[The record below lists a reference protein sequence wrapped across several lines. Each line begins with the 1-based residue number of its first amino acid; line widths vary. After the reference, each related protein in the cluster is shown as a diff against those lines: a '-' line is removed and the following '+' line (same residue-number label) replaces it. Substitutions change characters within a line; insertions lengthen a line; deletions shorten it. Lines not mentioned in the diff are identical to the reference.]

1 MDSNLIK
8 QKLESF
14 QKKEKK
20 EKVDTKKFFWRPPV
34 GKAVVRI
41 VPAKENP
48 KYPFKE
54 VYFHYGI
61 RKFPMY
67 ALTNFGEKDP
77 IAEFA
82 DNLRKSG
89 NKEDWKLSKKLEP
102 KMRVF
107 VPVIVRGEE
116 EQGVRLWEFGKEIY
130 NELLSLANDEDIGD
144 FTSITDGRDITVE
157 TVGKEVTGNYNKSSV
172 RVKPKTT
179 SLTEDK
185 AKLDKWLKE
194 QPEVL
199 SIYEKVS
206 YDVMKQSLI
215 DFLTPTGE
223 EETTDETEETEEIE
237 VAATVNESSFSNG
250 KTSKSKNFEDLFA
263 KKK

>member
-1 MDSNLIK
+1 MDSSLIK
-8 QKLESF
+8 QRLESF

-20 EKVDTKKFFWRPPV
+20 EKVDTKKYFWRPPV

-41 VPAKENP
+41 VPSKENL

-67 ALTNFGEKDP
+67 ALTNFGESDP
-77 IAEFA
+77 IVEFTK
-82 DNLRKSG
+82 DLLKSG
-89 NKEDWKLSKKLEP
+89 TKEDWKLSKKLEP

-116 EQGVRLWEFGKEIY
+116 DKGVRLWEFGKEIY
-130 NELLSLANDEDIGD
+130 NALLSLADDEDIGD
-144 FTSITDGRDITVE
+144 YTSITDGRDLTVE
-157 TVGKEVTGNYNKSSV
+157 TIGKETTGNYNKSSV

-179 SLTEDK
+179 AITENK
-185 AKLDKWLKE
+185 ADLEKWLKE

-199 SIYEKVS
+199 TIYEKVS

-215 DFLTPTGE
+215 DFLTPSDSDSDE
-223 EETTDETEETEEIE
+223 SETEETEVEE
-237 VAATVNESSFSNG
+237 TGVSANYSLNS
-250 KTSKSKNFEDLFA
+250 KTSKSKNFEDLFS
-263 KKK
+263 K

>member
-8 QKLESF
+8 KRLESF

-41 VPAKENP
+41 VPSKENP

-61 RKFPMY
+61 NKFPMY

-77 IAEFA
+77 IVEFTEQLKRT
-82 DNLRKSG
+82 N
-89 NKEDWKLSKKLEP
+89 NKEDWKLAKKLEP

-116 EQGVRLWEFGKEIY
+116 ESGVRLWEFGKEIY

-144 FTSITDGRDITVE
+144 YTSLTEGRDLTVE
-157 TVGKEVTGNYNKSSV
+157 TIGKETTGNYNKSSV
-172 RVKPKTT
+172 RVKPKVAPL
-179 SLTEDK
+179 SDNEAQVK
-185 AKLDKWLKE
+185 KWLTE

-199 SIYEKVS
+199 TIYEKVP
-206 YDVMKQSLI
+206 YDKMKQILQE
-215 DFLTPTGE
+215 FLTPSEEEEEKETSE
-223 EETTDETEETEEIE
+223 EETLIPE
-237 VAATVNESSFSNG
+237 A
-250 KTSKSKNFEDLFA
+250 KPSKSSKFDNLFN
-263 KKK
+263 K

>member
-8 QKLESF
+8 QRLESF

-77 IAEFA
+77 IVEFA

-116 EQGVRLWEFGKEIY
+116 EQGVRLWEFGKEVY
-130 NELLSLANDEDIGD
+130 NALLSLADDEDIGD

-157 TVGKEVTGNYNKSSV
+157 TIGKEVTGNYNKSSV
-172 RVKPKTT
+172 RVKPKTS

-185 AKLDKWLKE
+185 STLDKWLKE

-199 SIYEKVS
+199 TIYEKVS

-215 DFLTPTGE
+215 DFLTPSN
-223 EETTDETEETEEIE
+223 ETEESSEEEDNE
-237 VAATVNESSFSNG
+237 VEAEVTTNESSYSTPG
-250 KTSKSKNFEDLFA
+250 KTTKSKNFDDLF

>member
-14 QKKEKK
+14 QKKERK

-34 GKAVVRI
+34 GKSVVRI
-41 VPAKENP
+41 VPSKENP

-54 VYFHYGI
+54 IYFHYGI
-61 RKFPMY
+61 RKYPMY

-77 IAEFA
+77 IVEFTQ
-82 DNLRKSG
+82 DLKKSG
-89 NKEDWKLSKKLEP
+89 DKEDWKLSKKLEP

-144 FTSITDGRDITVE
+144 YTSIMDGRDITVE
-157 TVGKEVTGNYNKSSV
+157 TVSKEVTGNFNKSSI
-172 RVKPKTT
+172 RVKPKIS
-179 SLTEDK
+179 SLSEDK
-185 AKLDKWLKE
+185 NVLEKWLKE
-194 QPEVL
+194 QPEIL
-199 SIYEKVS
+199 KIYEKVS
-206 YDVMKQSLI
+206 YDTMKQALI
-215 DFLTPTGE
+215 DYLTPSN
-223 EETTDETEETEEIE
+223 ETSSESDKTEEDTDTTVE
-237 VAATVNESSFSNG
+237 VTTNSSYSTDG
-250 KTSKSKNFEDLFA
+250 KTSKSKNFDDLF
-263 KKK
+263 KR